1 MSEFITGSFRN
12 AAVPHEPMH
21 GPILSGLMASVHPLG
36 TRRPA
41 AGHNRSP
48 SESISRTEETISGEC
63 ASTLSH
69 KSCKVSASAAPPEI
83 NSKVRLSADKSV
95 SRWASLEAW
104 PASFSFGPLEAD
116 GAGSRLEDDA
126 GALSAIIAPPK
137 ERAHVIH
144 DGWARFWED
153 PTRNSQK
160 DDHLAVDAPDRGER
174 LAARRGRENHCG
186 PAKCDQF
193 LRWIL
198 RLAVEVAPRPERPGQ
213 QFLIRPSGDR
223 DSLETHLHGELY
235 TQVAEPADAQHGDQI
250 PGQVLAMRIQNIR
263 STVRSRGRLAARSR
277 LRHRDERSPTCL
289 HHGGSRAE
297 YGWLGRCVA
306 LGDRERR
313 RVCGPDASGH
323 PCIFVTFASGSF

>member
-1 MSEFITGSFRN
+1 MSEFITGSFRT

-21 GPILSGLMASVHPLG
+21 APIGIGLIASVHPFG

-41 AGHNRSP
+41 AGHNLSP
-48 SESISRTEETISGEC
+48 SESISRTEEIISGEC

-144 DGWARFWED
+144 R
-153 PTRNSQK
+153 
-160 DDHLAVDAPDRGER
+160 R
-174 LAARRGRENHCG
+174 L
-186 PAKCDQF
+186 
-193 LRWIL
+193 
-198 RLAVEVAPRPERPGQ
+198 
-213 QFLIRPSGDR
+213 
-223 DSLETHLHGELY
+223 
-235 TQVAEPADAQHGDQI
+235 
-250 PGQVLAMRIQNIR
+250 
-263 STVRSRGRLAARSR
+263 
-277 LRHRDERSPTCL
+277 
-289 HHGGSRAE
+289 
-297 YGWLGRCVA
+297 
-306 LGDRERR
+306 
-313 RVCGPDASGH
+313 
-323 PCIFVTFASGSF
+323 GSFPGRS